1 MVFRYCLVLLL
12 TVGAAGMDLRT
23 QKISNIW
30 LCCGWLSGLGHQFL
44 TDQIRG
50 LGSFAAGS
58 FLPAALL
65 WILFLFR
72 MIGAGDIKL
81 LSVLGGIM
89 GVPDILICMIWSVI
103 FGAVLSA
110 AILIICGDLSR
121 RLTYFTNYFKL
132 YFRTGK
138 RIPYR
143 EREAVQSISIFRFL
157 YLWGFSC
164 GSEGFIDAE
173 QIPAYFAV
181 CDVEVEYAY
190 NFMEYLNRKRSLP
203 FEVQAFTGP
212 EILCEFAGKHPIEIL
227 LISDKAVTEEVRQ
240 LEGGKTD
247 YLVGGSPQSGT
258 GSVSQRVQISGF

>member
-30 LCCGWLSGLGHQFL
+30 LCGGWLSGLGHQFL

-143 EREAVQSISIFRFL
+143 REGSRPEHIHFSVPVL
-157 YLWGFSC
+157 MGVLLWIGGF
-164 GSEGFIDAE
+164 
-173 QIPAYFAV
+173 Y
-181 CDVEVEYAY
+181 
-190 NFMEYLNRKRSLP
+190 
-203 FEVQAFTGP
+203 
-212 EILCEFAGKHPIEIL
+212 
-227 LISDKAVTEEVRQ
+227 
-240 LEGGKTD
+240 
-247 YLVGGSPQSGT
+247 
-258 GSVSQRVQISGF
+258 